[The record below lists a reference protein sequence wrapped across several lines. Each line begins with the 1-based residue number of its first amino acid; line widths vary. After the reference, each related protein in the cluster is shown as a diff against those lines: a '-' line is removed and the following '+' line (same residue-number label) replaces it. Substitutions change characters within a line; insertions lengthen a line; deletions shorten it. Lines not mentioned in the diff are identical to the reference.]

1 MPLTLVHGL
10 KLETW
15 NFPRFPRHSATMSI
29 ARPYPIRC
37 PKCGVE
43 AEVRLY
49 DSINVGEDPQLREDL
64 MANRL
69 NAVTCGACAFQ
80 YRVDKP
86 LLYVDPA
93 RKFAVWWT
101 PEGAA
106 DPAKADDEYRRMQD
120 SLREAP
126 GAADLGLHLV
136 HERVELVER
145 IFLLEA
151 GLDARLVEYVKY
163 LIFSKNARKVD
174 PQTKRLLFNAQ
185 DSDPESLCF
194 VVQDVESR
202 RLEGVLKYD
211 RKMLTDL
218 ETMFA
223 TNPTQP
229 LAELFPHPYI
239 SARKLMLD

>member
-1 MPLTLVHGL
+1 
-10 KLETW
+10 
-15 NFPRFPRHSATMSI
+15 MSI

-37 PKCGVE
+37 PKCGAE

-49 DSINVGEDPQLREDL
+49 DSINVVEDPQLREDL

-69 NAVTCGACAFQ
+69 NAVTCPACSFQ

-101 PEGAA
+101 PEGGA
-106 DPAKADDEYRRMQD
+106 DPAKADDEYRRMQT
-120 SLREAP
+120 SIQEAP
-126 GAADLGLHLV
+126 GRLDLKLHLV

-151 GLDARLVEYVKY
+151 GLDERLVEYVKY
-163 LIFSKNARKVD
+163 LIYSKNARKVD
-174 PQTKRLLFNAQ
+174 AATKRLLFNAQ
-185 DSDPESLCF
+185 DSNDETLCF
-194 VVQDVESR
+194 VVQDIATR
-202 RLEGVLKYD
+202 RLEGVLRYD
-211 RKMLTDL
+211 RKMLGDL

-223 TNPTQP
+223 NNPTQP

-239 SARKLMLD
+239 SARRLMLD

>member
-1 MPLTLVHGL
+1 
-10 KLETW
+10 
-15 NFPRFPRHSATMSI
+15 MSI

-37 PKCGVE
+37 PKCGAE

-49 DSINVGEDPQLREDL
+49 DSINVVEDPQLREDL

-86 LLYVDPA
+86 LLYVDPS

-101 PEGAA
+101 PGGGA
-106 DPAKADDEYRRMQD
+106 DPAKADDEYRRMQT
-120 SLREAP
+120 SIQEAP
-126 GAADLGLHLV
+126 DRLELKLHLV

-151 GLDARLVEYVKY
+151 GLDERLVEYVKY
-163 LIFSKNARKVD
+163 LIYSKNARKVD
-174 PQTKRLLFNAQ
+174 PRTQRLLFNAQ
-185 DSDPESLCF
+185 DSDPETLCF
-194 VVQDVESR
+194 VVQNIESR

-211 RKMLTDL
+211 RRMLGEL

-223 TNPTQP
+223 NNPTQP

-239 SARKLMLD
+239 SARRLMLD